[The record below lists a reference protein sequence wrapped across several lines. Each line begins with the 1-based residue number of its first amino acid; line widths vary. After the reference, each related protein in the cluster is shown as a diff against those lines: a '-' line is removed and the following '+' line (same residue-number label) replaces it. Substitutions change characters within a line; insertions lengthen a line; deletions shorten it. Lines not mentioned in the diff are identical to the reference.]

1 MNPEISLRPH
11 QRNAVARILFGGN
24 TLVAHSVGA
33 GKTMVMGAAAME
45 KKRLG
50 LCNKTLIIVPNHLT
64 EQMGSELLSLY
75 PNANILVAT
84 KRDFEKDRRKLF
96 CSRIATGNY
105 DIVIMGHSQFSRIP
119 LSTERQQKFLQDEIE
134 RYTQE
139 IASAKKE
146 KSGQDLTVK
155 QMEATKKR
163 LQSHLEELMDSP
175 KDDVVTFE
183 QLGVDSLMVDEA
195 HEFKNLAVTTKMQN
209 VAGISTSESQKATDL
224 LMKCQYLDEL
234 TGGRGL
240 VFCTGTPISNSPVEL
255 YTMMRYLQAST
266 LRAHDLLSFDAWAA
280 NFGQT
285 TTSIELAPDGY
296 TLIGR

>member
-1 MNPEISLRPH
+1 
-11 QRNAVARILFGGN
+11 
-24 TLVAHSVGA
+24 
-33 GKTMVMGAAAME
+33 
-45 KKRLG
+45 
-50 LCNKTLIIVPNHLT
+50 
-64 EQMGSELLSLY
+64 
-75 PNANILVAT
+75 
-84 KRDFEKDRRKLF
+84 
-96 CSRIATGNY
+96 
-105 DIVIMGHSQFSRIP
+105 MGHSQFSRIP
-119 LSTERQQKFLQDEIE
+119 LSSERQQKFLQDEIE

-146 KSGQDLTVK
+146 KSGQDLTIK

-224 LMKCQYLDEL
+224 LMKTQYLDEI

-266 LRAHDLLSFDAWAA
+266 LRAMTFCLLTP
-280 NFGQT
+280 GPP
-285 TTSIELAPDGY
+285 TSDKPQPPLNWPRKVLAIVRKHAFRDFSTFPSLSVCGSWPPMY
-296 TLIGR
+296 RLPIC